1 MFSSSYFFAQ
11 QIDLIMAPHSL
22 QLGYHL
28 IPLRLW
34 ITHQLA
40 HTHRHMST
48 SLIWH
53 SQGWESFQGNWCL
66 HIEESLFNTSAVF
79 LESFETII
87 YCFSLPTFLSK
98 GHPAQTCFLPWF
110 CWEVLRGSFCRL
122 SGTCV
127 ETHLALYLGLLGDM
141 FQALVCQAWFIQSE
155 LISPKKKKVPKSLQG
170 LVWRLP
176 CTSLTWAAWDPRD
189 SLLGRDGWSV
199 LTVVDLEFMVSGSV
213 GSQLRYRRHVQVSIE
228 SWLWRALARCPAWTQ
243 RFLLSSALSFFIT
256 FVQQPVPRPF

>member
-1 MFSSSYFFAQ
+1 
-11 QIDLIMAPHSL
+11 
-22 QLGYHL
+22 
-28 IPLRLW
+28 
-34 ITHQLA
+34 
-40 HTHRHMST
+40 MST
-48 SLIWH
+48 SFIWH

-66 HIEESLFNTSAVF
+66 RIEESLFNTSAVF
-79 LESFETII
+79 LFFFFFSAVLLESFETII
-87 YCFSLPTFLSK
+87 YYFSLPTFLSK
-98 GHPAQTCFLPWF
+98 GHPAQTCFLAWF
-110 CWEVLRGSFCRL
+110 CWEVLRGSFCGL

-155 LISPKKKKVPKSLQG
+155 LVSPNKKVPESLQG

-176 CTSLTWAAWDPRD
+176 CTSLTLAAWDPRD

-199 LTVVDLEFMVSGSV
+199 LMVVGLEFVVSESV
-213 GSQLRYRRHVQVSIE
+213 WSQLRYRRHVQVSIE

-243 RFLLSSALSFFIT
+243 RFLLSSRPPSLICSFFIT

>member
-1 MFSSSYFFAQ
+1 
-11 QIDLIMAPHSL
+11 
-22 QLGYHL
+22 
-28 IPLRLW
+28 
-34 ITHQLA
+34 
-40 HTHRHMST
+40 MST
-48 SLIWH
+48 SFIWH

-66 HIEESLFNTSAVF
+66 RIEESLFNTSAVL

-98 GHPAQTCFLPWF
+98 GHPAQTCFLAWF
-110 CWEVLRGSFCRL
+110 CWEVLRGSFCGL

-155 LISPKKKKVPKSLQG
+155 LVSPNKKVPESLQG

-176 CTSLTWAAWDPRD
+176 CTSLTLAAWDPRD

-199 LTVVDLEFMVSGSV
+199 LMVVGLEFVVSESV
-213 GSQLRYRRHVQVSIE
+213 WSQLRYRRHVQVSIE
-228 SWLWRALARCPAWTQ
+228 SWLWEHWLDAQHGHSGSCSHPGR
-243 RFLLSSALSFFIT
+243 LLSSALSLLLLFNSLFPDLFKPLT
-256 FVQQPVPRPF
+256 QWLSLFWAANHRKVT

>member
-1 MFSSSYFFAQ
+1 MGIRHFKRMFSSSYFFAQ

-40 HTHRHMST
+40 HTHTHMST
-48 SLIWH
+48 SFIWH
-53 SQGWESFQGNWCL
+53 SQGWKSFQGNWCL
-66 HIEESLFNTSAVF
+66 RIEESLFNTSAVL

-87 YCFSLPTFLSK
+87 SYFSLPTFLSK

-127 ETHLALYLGLLGDM
+127 ETHLALYLV
-141 FQALVCQAWFIQSE
+141 F
-155 LISPKKKKVPKSLQG
+155 
-170 LVWRLP
+170 
-176 CTSLTWAAWDPRD
+176 
-189 SLLGRDGWSV
+189 
-199 LTVVDLEFMVSGSV
+199 
-213 GSQLRYRRHVQVSIE
+213 
-228 SWLWRALARCPAWTQ
+228 
-243 RFLLSSALSFFIT
+243 
-256 FVQQPVPRPF
+256 